1 MPRPCSLRPK
11 SQRYKR
17 FLFEHCVNAPQQVH
31 GMWIAAPGTDDN
43 LKMETAIMKLTFA
56 VLVVLASALLT
67 HAPAR
72 AHGDVTPQAVDT
84 KELPALG
91 ADWRAD
97 NPYRAPPAQPKAVT
111 VGSSAYNQNCAR
123 CHGLEA
129 ISGGIAPDLRKLD
142 NDCATVKD
150 AGKQA
155 ACIKEMDGYFI
166 GKVRRGVSR
175 NGAVY
180 MPPFEGILQQ
190 EAVWAIKSYLET
202 RREKPL

>member
-1 MPRPCSLRPK
+1 MKCNPT
-11 SQRYKR
+11 
-17 FLFEHCVNAPQQVH
+17 AP
-31 GMWIAAPGTDDN
+31 
-43 LKMETAIMKLTFA
+43 
-56 VLVVLASALLT
+56 ALL
-67 HAPAR
+67 AALLACGAAW

-84 KELPALG
+84 KELPVLG

-111 VGSSAYNQNCAR
+111 IGSSAYNQNCAR

-142 NDCATVKD
+142 NDCAIVKD

-155 ACIKEMDGYFI
+155 ACVKEMDGYFI

-180 MPPFEGILQQ
+180 MPPFDGVLQQ